1 MGRLKSALKKEFLQ
15 FLRDRMLIIL
25 ILWTYTV
32 EVIVCTV
39 ALSFD
44 VRNLTLALY
53 DQDRTQLSRELAE
66 RFTATE
72 YFGRL
77 LPVASPAEIDR
88 LLDRGEADLALVVPP
103 DLSRRALAGE
113 PAELQLVLSGVNSN
127 TASTARGYANIIIE
141 RFSHDLLRSHAAA
154 HGYPPALP
162 EIAPQ
167 TRIWYNPDLR
177 FQHFMVI
184 SMIVTAALLVG
195 VITTAAGLVREK
207 ESGTAEQLMVTP
219 LRRHEIVI
227 AKMAPPLA
235 IGLFALAPSIA
246 IALAFGVP
254 LRGSVTLFVLAS
266 AVTLVVCMAVG
277 VFVSTFAANLQQ
289 ALLISF
295 FLLFPVMFLSGTVV
309 PVESMPRALQ
319 VISFMSPLRY
329 YMEIALGIFLKG
341 VGWSVLWPQF
351 VALAAIGSLLT
362 TWSFFRLKG
371 RLYA

>member
-1 MGRLKSALKKEFLQ
+1 MGRLKAALKKEFLQ

-32 EVIVCTV
+32 EVVVCTV

-44 VRNLTLALY
+44 VRNLTLALH

-72 YFGRL
+72 YFGRM
-77 LPVASPAEIDR
+77 LPVASPGEIDR

-103 DLSRRALAGE
+103 DFSRRALAGE
-113 PAELQLVLSGVNSN
+113 PAEVQVVLSGVNSN
-127 TASTARGYANIIIE
+127 TANTARGYANVIIE
-141 RFSHDLLRSHAAA
+141 RFAHDLLRSHAAA
-154 HGYPPALP
+154 HGYPPMLP
-162 EIAPQ
+162 EVSAQ
-167 TRIWYNPDLR
+167 TRIWYNPELR

-184 SMIVTAALLVG
+184 SMIVIAALMVG
-195 VITTAAGLVREK
+195 IITTAAGLVREK

-235 IGLFALAPSIA
+235 VGLAALVPSIA

-266 AVTLVVCMAVG
+266 AVTLVVCMAIG
-277 VFVSTFAANLQQ
+277 VFISTFAANLQQ

-295 FLLFPVMFLSGTVV
+295 FVLFPVMFLSGTVV
-309 PVESMPRALQ
+309 PVESMPQALQ
-319 VISFMSPLRY
+319 VISLASPIRY

-351 VALAAIGSLLT
+351 LALAAIGMALAGWGLL
-362 TWSFFRLKG
+362 RLKT

>member
-1 MGRLKSALKKEFLQ
+1 MGRLKAALKKEFLQ

-44 VRNLTLALY
+44 VRNLTLALH

-72 YFGRL
+72 YFGRM
-77 LPVASPAEIDR
+77 LPVSSPAEIDR

-103 DLSRRALAGE
+103 DFSRRALAGE
-113 PAELQLVLSGVNSN
+113 PAEVQVVLSGVNSN
-127 TASTARGYANIIIE
+127 TANTARGYANVIIE

-154 HGYPPALP
+154 HGYPPMLP

-167 TRIWYNPDLR
+167 TRIWYNPELR

-219 LRRHEIVI
+219 LRRHEIVV

-235 IGLFALAPSIA
+235 IGLIALAPSIA

-254 LRGSVTLFVLAS
+254 IRGSVTLFVLAS
-266 AVTLVVCMAVG
+266 AVTLVVCMSVG
-277 VFVSTFAANLQQ
+277 MFISTFAANLQQ

-309 PVESMPRALQ
+309 PVESMPQALQ
-319 VISFMSPLRY
+319 VISLASPLRY

-351 VALAAIGSLLT
+351 LALLAIGTALAAWGLL
-362 TWSFFRLKG
+362 RLKH

>member
-1 MGRLKSALKKEFLQ
+1 MGRLKAALRKEFLQ

-32 EVIVCTV
+32 EVVLCTF

-44 VRNLTLALY
+44 VRNLTLAAY
-53 DQDRTQLSRELAE
+53 DQDRTQVSRRLIE

-77 LPVASPAEIDR
+77 HPAASEREIGR
-88 LLDRGEADLALVVPP
+88 LLDGGEADLALIVPP
-103 DLSRRALAGE
+103 DFSRRVLAGR
-113 PAELQLVLSGVNSN
+113 PAEIQLLLSGVNSN
-127 TASTARGYANIIIE
+127 TANTARGYANIIIE
-141 RFSHDLLRSHAAA
+141 RFAHDLLRTHAAA

-162 EIAPQ
+162 EVTAQ

-184 SMIVTAALLVG
+184 SMIVIAALMVG
-195 VITTAAGLVREK
+195 TITTAAGLVREK
-207 ESGTAEQLMVTP
+207 ESGTVEQLIVTP

-235 IGLFALAPSIA
+235 VGLVALAPAIA

-254 LRGSVTLFVLAS
+254 LKGSLTLFVLAS
-266 AVTLVVCMAVG
+266 AVTLVACMAIG
-277 VFVSTFAANLQQ
+277 VFISTFAANLQQ
-289 ALLISF
+289 ALLIAF
-295 FLLFPVMFLSGTVV
+295 FVLFPVMFLSGTVT
-309 PVESMPRALQ
+309 PVESMPAAMQYL
-319 VISFMSPLRY
+319 SLASPIRY

-341 VGWSVLWPQF
+341 VGWGTLWPQF
-351 VALAAIGSLLT
+351 LAMLAIGSGLLA
-362 TWSFFRLKG
+362 WSLLRLKT

>member
-1 MGRLKSALKKEFLQ
+1 MGRLKAALKKEFLQ

-44 VRNLTLALY
+44 VRNLTLALH

-72 YFGRL
+72 YFGRM
-77 LPVASPAEIDR
+77 LPVSSPAEIDR

-103 DLSRRALAGE
+103 DFSRRALAGE
-113 PAELQLVLSGVNSN
+113 PAEVQVVLSGVNSN
-127 TASTARGYANIIIE
+127 TANTARGYANVIIE

-154 HGYPPALP
+154 HGYPPMLP

-167 TRIWYNPDLR
+167 TRIWYNPELR

-235 IGLFALAPSIA
+235 IGLIALAPSIA

-254 LRGSVTLFVLAS
+254 IRGSVTLFVLAS

-277 VFVSTFAANLQQ
+277 MFISTFAANLQQ

-309 PVESMPRALQ
+309 PVESMPQALQ
-319 VISFMSPLRY
+319 IISLASPLRY

-351 VALAAIGSLLT
+351 LALLAIGTALTVWGLL
-362 TWSFFRLKG
+362 RLKR

>member
-1 MGRLKSALKKEFLQ
+1 MGRLKAALKKEFLQ

-25 ILWTYTV
+25 ILWTYTI
-32 EVIVCTV
+32 EVVMCTL

-77 LPVASPAEIDR
+77 RPASSPREIDG

-103 DLSRRALAGE
+103 DFARRALAGE
-113 PAELQLVLSGVNSN
+113 PVEVQVLLSGVNSN
-127 TASTARGYANIIIE
+127 TANAARGYANVIIE
-141 RFSHDLLRSHAAA
+141 RFAHNLLRSHATA
-154 HGYPPALP
+154 HGYEPRLP
-162 EIAPQ
+162 EVTAQ
-167 TRIWYNPDLR
+167 TRIWYNPELR
-177 FQHFMVI
+177 FQHFMII
-184 SMIVTAALLVG
+184 SMIVIAALMVG
-195 VITTAAGLVREK
+195 IITTAAGLVREK

-219 LRRHEIVI
+219 LRAHEIVI

-235 IGLFALAPSIA
+235 VGLLALAPSIA
-246 IALAFGVP
+246 IAFAFGVP
-254 LRGSVTLFVLAS
+254 LRGSLALFVLAS
-266 AVTLVVCMAVG
+266 AVTLVVCMAIG
-277 VFVSTFAANLQQ
+277 MFISTFAVNLQQ

-295 FLLFPVMFLSGTVV
+295 FVLFPVMFLSGTVV

-319 VISFMSPLRY
+319 YISLASPVRY
-329 YMEIALGIFLKG
+329 YMEISLGIFLKG

-351 VALAAIGSLLT
+351 LALLAIGSGLAGWGL
-362 TWSFFRLKG
+362 RRMKK
-371 RLYA
+371 RLYV